1 MKKLFTSLVFMMC
14 FGLVAF
20 AQNPKIDQ
28 PAAKDIVGGEG
39 VNISEYPYQVAL
51 YKKYKQRGQDVYYQ
65 VCGGTIINQEWI
77 LTAAHCVNRTK
88 ASDWAILAGKTF
100 LSSATVADLTF
111 VSGLEVYPGY
121 RDVTSGKDCALMR
134 LSTPLDLS
142 DPNMATI
149 QWVTPAEEAAGYT
162 DAGLASVTSGW
173 GTLSSGGSSPDQLQA
188 VAVPIVSNADAAAAY
203 GSRNIT
209 DDQLAAGIVGV
220 GGKDACQGDSGGPLV
235 VEVGNVVKVAGI
247 TSWGNGCA
255 LPDYPGMYG
264 RVSSFDSWISGFVS
278 QPASSVPAPSL
289 FSSASS
295 STMFAS
301 TSLEGTES
309 RTVNGPIEGINV
321 VPNPVVG
328 SEARV
333 SFFAG
338 SFGADLTINVTDIS
352 GRVVMTQAWSS
363 ARGNIE
369 FKLNTAGMEKGIYLV
384 QLQGDDRNEV
394 QKIIVK

>member
-1 MKKLFTSLVFMMC
+1 MRKLFTSFIMMMC
-14 FGLVAF
+14 FSVVAF

-28 PAAKDIVGGEG
+28 PASKDIVGGEG
-39 VNISEYPYQVAL
+39 VDISEYPYQVAL
-51 YKKYKQRGQDVYYQ
+51 YKKYKSRGQDTYYQ
-65 VCGGTIINQEWI
+65 VCGGTIINEEWI

-88 ASDWAILAGKTF
+88 AGDWAILAGKTY
-100 LSSATVADLTF
+100 LSTATISDLTF

-121 RDVTSGKDCALMR
+121 RDVTAGKDCALMH

-142 DPNMATI
+142 DPNIAAI
-149 QWVTPAEEAAGYT
+149 QWLTSAEASAGYT

-188 VAVPIVSNADAAAAY
+188 VAVPLVSNADAAAAY

-209 DDQLAAGIVGV
+209 DDQLAAGVLGV

-278 QPASSVPAPSL
+278 QPSSSVPAPSL
-289 FSSASS
+289 FSSAAS

-301 TSLEGTES
+301 STISSSDS
-309 RTVNGPIEGINV
+309 RSFGAPVDGLQV
-321 VPNPVVG
+321 HPNPITG
-328 SEARV
+328 NEARV
-333 SFFAG
+333 SFYAG

-352 GRVVMTQAWSS
+352 GRVVMTQAYNGV
-363 ARGNIE
+363 RGNVE
-369 FKLNTAGMEKGIYLV
+369 FKLNTSSLEEGIYLV
-384 QLQGDDRNEV
+384 QLQGQDRNEV
-394 QKIIVK
+394 QKIMVK